1 VGKLKLKIVKKEFV
15 LMNLQSIN
23 ISGFKR
29 FNKSGNLSL
38 NSKLVALLGANEAGK
53 SSVLQ
58 ALKLLENNNAISPNN
73 ISRHNADETMI
84 KARYFLSKEDLGSI
98 GIGDSSWLTI
108 KKPVSGKLEYILTP
122 RLSPRDIT
130 GRTSLISEIQT
141 ISEDKEV
148 IEELNKLNKS
158 IPKQLEQLTS
168 YLINKDEDLPQ
179 NIKQNI
185 NSIKQQFQSNIKDKE
200 ETKEEIIKIK
210 LLSEHLDE
218 LIKFENK
225 LNPTDEA
232 ISILKQNVPKFLD
245 FTAEER
251 DLKATYTIDQNLI
264 SKQPNPL
271 ANLIKLS
278 GLNLKK
284 IFDAIAP
291 KNNGIINTEIGKA
304 NKQLAKSFKDTWTQ
318 SDIQVAFYVD
328 TNILEIQVI
337 NNTKE
342 DEEYTALAER
352 SDGLRQF
359 VALKSF
365 ILSEKVTKPIL
376 LIDEAELHLHYDAQ
390 ADLVQMLTKQDVA
403 DKVIYTTHSA
413 GCLPEDLGNGVR
425 LIVPNDENFTS
436 KIQNKFWDGDKNGFS
451 PLLIGM
457 GAKTLA
463 FFPIRRALMV
473 EGVTEILLLPTLF
486 REVSESDYLGFQI
499 IHGLSET
506 APIEIPSLDNSGT
519 HVSYLVDADDGGRKV
534 KQKLIDN
541 GIDES
546 KIFDMGCDGD
556 SDYMIE
562 DFINC
567 ELYTQAV
574 NNLLSKFHSD
584 KAQITCQELGSP
596 SRLINLE
603 TFYATHDIA
612 PLSKVDIAYEIL
624 DIRDN
629 NPDIQIVD
637 EKYISCLQEVLKK
650 IILQLDLK

>member
-1 VGKLKLKIVKKEFV
+1 
-15 LMNLQSIN
+15 MNLQSIKV
-23 ISGFKR
+23 SGFKR
-29 FNKSGNLSL
+29 FNKVGNLSL

-58 ALKLLENNNAISPNN
+58 ALKLLENNNAINPND
-73 ISRHNADETMI
+73 ISRHDSDETMI
-84 KARYFLSKEDLGSI
+84 EARYFLSKEDLESI
-98 GIGDSSWLTI
+98 DVKTFSWFTV
-108 KKPVSGKLEYILTP
+108 KKPVSGKLEYILSP
-122 RLSPRDIT
+122 RLPFRDIT
-130 GRTSLISEIQT
+130 LRTDLVSEINLISQDEKI
-141 ISEDKEV
+141 
-148 IEELNKLNKS
+148 IEELNKLNKNIS
-158 IPKQLEQLTS
+158 KQLEQLTS
-168 YLINKDEDLPQ
+168 YLKNKDEDLPN

-185 NSIKQQFQSNIKDKE
+185 NGINQQFKSHIKDKD

-210 LLSEHLDE
+210 GLTEDLDE
-218 LIKFENK
+218 LMKLEND
-225 LNPTDEA
+225 LNPTDKA
-232 ISILKQNVPKFLD
+232 INILKQHIPKFLN
-245 FTAEER
+245 FTEEER
-251 DLKATYTIDQNLI
+251 DLKATYIIDQNLI
-264 SKQPNPL
+264 TKQPAPL

-284 IFDAIAP
+284 IFDAIPP
-291 KNNGIINTEIGKA
+291 KNNGVINTEIRKA

-328 TNILEIQVI
+328 NNVLEIQVI
-337 NNTKE
+337 NNTKD

-359 VALKSF
+359 VALKTF

-425 LIVPNDENFTS
+425 LIVPNAENFTS
-436 KIQNKFWDGDKNGFS
+436 KIQNKFWAEDKNGFS

-463 FFPIRRALMV
+463 FFPIRRALMA

-486 REVSESDYLGFQI
+486 REVSKLDYLGFQI
-499 IHGLSET
+499 VHGLSET
-506 APIEIPSLDNSGT
+506 APIEIPSLENSGT
-519 HVSYLVDADDGGRKV
+519 HVAYLVDADDGGSEV

-541 GIDES
+541 GIEEN
-546 KIFDMGCDGD
+546 KIFNIGCDVK

-562 DFINC
+562 DFMKC

-574 NNLLSKFHSD
+574 NNLLVKFHSD
-584 KAQITCQELGSP
+584 KPQITCPELGSP
-596 SRLINLE
+596 SRTKKLE
-603 TFYATHDIA
+603 SFFDTNNIKNI
-612 PLSKVDIAYEIL
+612 SKVDIAYEIL
-624 DIRDN
+624 NIRDN
-629 NPDIQIVD
+629 EPDIKIVD
-637 EKYISCLQEVLKK
+637 EKYVSCLQEVLKK
-650 IILQLDLK
+650 ITLQLDLK